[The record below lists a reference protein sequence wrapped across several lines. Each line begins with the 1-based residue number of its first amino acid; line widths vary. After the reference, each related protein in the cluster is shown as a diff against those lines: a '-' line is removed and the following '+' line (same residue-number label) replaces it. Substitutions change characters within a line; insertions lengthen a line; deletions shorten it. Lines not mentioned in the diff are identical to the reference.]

1 MSDVPMLLDSGADVT
16 LAPSQAVDQLGIAVE
31 PGAVYELVGFDGSR
45 SSARAVLAEM
55 RLLGRIFRGRF
66 LLIDQEYGIIGR
78 DVLNHVSLADEANA
92 KLTSNLLKRARQ
104 GSLPPDPSP
113 EGSEIHSMDDIFP
126 QMDAGKFQAP
136 EFVKPHPHASADESL
151 ARLKAS
157 RERMLANVEQ
167 LDGFDLSGLKYP
179 HPFAGELNA
188 YQWILIAGAH
198 EARHAQ
204 QINRLKSQSGF
215 PG

>member
-1 MSDVPMLLDSGADVT
+1 MPLSKKL
-16 LAPSQAVDQLGIAVE
+16 Q
-31 PGAVYELVGFDGSR
+31 ELVDRISHHR
-45 SSARAVLAEM
+45 EK
-55 RLLGRIFRGRF
+55 LLQSVSGLSEAQLNHKAG
-66 LLIDQEYGIIGR
+66 ETGWSIG
-78 DVLNHVSLADEANA
+78 DVLNHVSLTDEANA
-92 KLTSNLLKRARQ
+92 KLTSNLLKRARA

-126 QMDAGKFQAP
+126 HMNAAKFQAP
-136 EFVKPHPHASADESL
+136 EFVSPHPHAPVDESL

-198 EARHAQ
+198 EARHTQ
-204 QINRLKSQSGF
+204 QIHRMKSQPGF
-215 PG
+215 PE